1 MENYEF
7 LGNIGQGM
15 SGKVYKAKHKKEN
28 RFYAIKKLNFNEI
41 NEKERIAIQD
51 EVNLLKQLKHPN
63 IVTYKDS
70 FFDNENC
77 LNIVMVFCEMGDMY
91 TKIRRQKGE
100 YFPEE
105 TIFLWI
111 AQLCLALSYVHDKQI
126 LHRDIKTQ
134 NIFIQN
140 EHTIRIGDFGIAK
153 GYNQNQDLGG
163 SLIGTPLY
171 MAPEVYNSS
180 KKYSFRSDIWSLGC
194 CIFEMCNLK
203 NAFEAKSWNAVFVKV
218 TKGQRAQLNSRYS
231 MDMKNLVDS
240 MLSVNGKNRPTIA
253 SILEKPFMKPIV
265 GKYISDFVANWKEW
279 GGEEEQVAI
288 LREQAIKFC
297 IFDINRINEIFGDKY
312 IIKNENKD
320 QEALKDINENDKKI
334 LMDHK
339 KEIENKL
346 KELEN
351 QKKLILENRQKERN
365 NMRKNM
371 NNINYKNNSL
381 TKDKDLKIRYNSL
394 EKKIP
399 TTKQNSNSNIPNYIN
414 RNNLSSNNNNNKR
427 SSHKNN
433 LSKHHQNSDYKL
445 SGINIFQ
452 DNKEIPNN
460 YNSNNNKNSGSRP
473 LTSNKKGSD
482 TNTEP
487 GNAIKDIRD
496 EKKYNIAERNQ
507 LTKIIQEMNKLK
519 KELEQIDNKKD
530 SLPHYNIN
538 FNNDKSMLNNDT
550 LNGINLNNLNNE
562 FNNNGALGL
571 YEDENN
577 ILINNENYNSN
588 EKNYT
593 NNKNEEELIN
603 HKNKIENLINNPN
616 NIIMDRIDFYKSRCI
631 NIIGKKNFT
640 KAYECIKNDKLNKN
654 NNKNT
659 DFNLREKLTS
669 ILGKTN
675 IVVYIKGDDCFE
687 IFQKINILFSSYIS
701 INTSKCIS
709 LF

>member
-15 SGKVYKAKHKKEN
+15 SGKVYKARHKKEN

-70 FFDNENC
+70 FFDSDNC
-77 LNIVMVFCEMGDMY
+77 LNIVMVFCELGDMY
-91 TKIRRQKGE
+91 TKIHKQKGE

-105 TIFLWI
+105 QILLWL

-218 TKGQRAQLNSRYS
+218 NKGQRAQLNSRYS
-231 MDMKNLVDS
+231 LDMKNLVDS

-265 GKYISDFVANWKEW
+265 GKYISDFVENWKEW
-279 GGEEEQVAI
+279 GGEEEQVGI
-288 LREQAIKFC
+288 LRDQAEKFC
-297 IFDINRINEIFGDKY
+297 IFEINRINEIFGDKY
-312 IIKNENKD
+312 IIKNDTKD
-320 QEALKDINENDKKI
+320 QEALKDINENEKKNLI
-334 LMDHK
+334 ERR

-351 QKKLILENRQKERN
+351 KKKVILENRQRDRN
-365 NMRKNM
+365 NAKKNISTKII
-371 NNINYKNNSL
+371 NHNNYKSGSL
-381 TKDKDLKIRYNSL
+381 NKDKENNLKIRYNSL

-399 TTKQNSNSNIPNYIN
+399 ININNPKQT
-414 RNNLSSNNNNNKR
+414 NNNNNNNINMNIKK
-427 SSHKNN
+427 SFNKKN
-433 LSKHHQNSDYKL
+433 LSRHHQNSDFKL
-445 SGINIFQ
+445 SGLNIFQ
-452 DNKEIPNN
+452 DNKEMIPNN
-460 YNSNNNKNSGSRP
+460 NNNSSNSKKKGSRP
-473 LTSNKKGSD
+473 LTSNKKD
-482 TNTEP
+482 MRTEP
-487 GNAIKDIRD
+487 NGSVGKEMKERD
-496 EKKYNIAERNQ
+496 EKKIKFDERKQ
-507 LTKIIQEMNKLK
+507 LTKIIQEINKLK
-519 KELEQIDNKKD
+519 KEIEQIDNREVT
-530 SLPHYNIN
+530 LPQYNIN
-538 FNNDKSMLNNDT
+538 FNNDKSFLNNDT
-550 LNGINLNNLNNE
+550 LSGINLNNLNNDLI
-562 FNNNGALGL
+562 NNA
-571 YEDENN
+571 YMMSIEDENKN
-577 ILINNENYNSN
+577 INANNNIINENNNYKNS
-588 EKNYT
+588 
-593 NNKNEEELIN
+593 KNEEELLN
-603 HKNKIENLINNPN
+603 HKQKIENLKNNPN
-616 NIIMDRIDFYKSRCI
+616 DLIIERIDFYKNRCI
-631 NIIGKKNFT
+631 NIIGKKVFQR
-640 KAYECIKNDKLNKN
+640 AYDIIKTDKQNKIANKKIDYNIREKLMNILGKSNIGFWQMINQVLMLEDLLNKN
-654 NNKNT
+654 K
-659 DFNLREKLTS
+659 S
-669 ILGKTN
+669 
-675 IVVYIKGDDCFE
+675 
-687 IFQKINILFSSYIS
+687 
-701 INTSKCIS
+701 
-709 LF
+709 

>member
-15 SGKVYKAKHKKEN
+15 SGKVYKARHKKEN

-70 FFDNENC
+70 FFDSDNC
-77 LNIVMVFCEMGDMY
+77 LNIVMVFCELGDMY
-91 TKIRRQKGE
+91 TKIHKQKGE

-105 TIFLWI
+105 QILLWL

-218 TKGQRAQLNSRYS
+218 NKGQRAPLNNKYS
-231 MDMKNLVDS
+231 IDMKNLVDS

-265 GKYISDFVANWKEW
+265 GKYISDFVENWKDW

-288 LREQAIKFC
+288 LREQAEKFC
-297 IFDINRINEIFGDKY
+297 IFEINRINEIFGEKY
-312 IIKNENKD
+312 IVKNDTKD
-320 QEALKDINENDKKI
+320 QEALKDINENEKKNLI
-334 LMDHK
+334 ERR

-351 QKKLILENRQKERN
+351 KKKLILENRQRERN
-365 NMRKNM
+365 NAKKNM
-371 NNINYKNNSL
+371 QTKINHNNYKSGSLNKEKNTEKEKENNIKV
-381 TKDKDLKIRYNSL
+381 RYNSL

-399 TTKQNSNSNIPNYIN
+399 NNISNTKQINI
-414 RNNLSSNNNNNKR
+414 NNNNNMNIKK
-427 SSHKNN
+427 SFNKKN
-433 LSKHHQNSDYKL
+433 LSRHHQNSDYKL
-445 SGINIFQ
+445 SGLNIFQ
-452 DNKEIPNN
+452 DNKEMIPNN
-460 YNSNNNKNSGSRP
+460 NNSSNSKKKGGRP
-473 LTSNKKGSD
+473 LTSNKKD
-482 TNTEP
+482 MMTEP
-487 GNAIKDIRD
+487 NGSVGKEIKERE
-496 EKKYNIAERNQ
+496 EKKIKFDERKQ
-507 LTKIIQEMNKLK
+507 LTKIIQEINKLK
-519 KELEQIDNKKD
+519 KEIEQIDNREV
-530 SLPHYNIN
+530 SLPQYNIN
-538 FNNDKSMLNNDT
+538 FNNDKSFMNNDT
-550 LNGINLNNLNNE
+550 LSGINLNNLNN
-562 FNNNGALGL
+562 
-571 YEDENN
+571 D
-577 ILINNENYNSN
+577 LINNAYVGNEEEN
-588 EKNYT
+588 KNMNNNDNNNYI
-593 NNKNEEELIN
+593 NNKTEEELIN
-603 HKNKIENLINNPN
+603 HQHKLDNLINNPN
-616 NIIMDRIDFYKSRCI
+616 NLIMERIDFYKNRCL
-631 NIIGKKNFT
+631 NIIGKKVFT
-640 KAYECIKNDKLNKN
+640 RAYEFLKTDKQNKMS
-654 NNKNT
+654 NKKIDYNT
-659 DFNLREKLTS
+659 REKLTN
-669 ILGKTN
+669 ILGKNN
-675 IVVYIKGDDCFE
+675 IGFW
-687 IFQKINILFSSYIS
+687 QMINQILMLEDLL
-701 INTSKCIS
+701 NKNKN
-709 LF
+709 

>member
-15 SGKVYKAKHKKEN
+15 SGKVYKARHKKEN

-70 FFDNENC
+70 FFDSDNC
-77 LNIVMVFCEMGDMY
+77 LNIVMVFCELGDMY
-91 TKIRRQKGE
+91 TKIHKQKGE

-105 TIFLWI
+105 QILLWL

-218 TKGQRAQLNSRYS
+218 NKGQRAQLNSRYS
-231 MDMKNLVDS
+231 LDMKNLVDS

-265 GKYISDFVANWKEW
+265 GKYISDFVENWKEW
-279 GGEEEQVAI
+279 GGEEEQVGI
-288 LREQAIKFC
+288 LRDQAEKFC
-297 IFDINRINEIFGDKY
+297 IFEINRINEIFGDKY
-312 IIKNENKD
+312 IIKNDTKD
-320 QEALKDINENDKKI
+320 QEALKDINENEKKNLI
-334 LMDHK
+334 ERR

-351 QKKLILENRQKERN
+351 KKKVILENRQRDRN
-365 NMRKNM
+365 NAKKNISTKII
-371 NNINYKNNSL
+371 NHNNYKSGSL
-381 TKDKDLKIRYNSL
+381 NKDKENNLKIRYNSL

-399 TTKQNSNSNIPNYIN
+399 ININNPKQT
-414 RNNLSSNNNNNKR
+414 NNNNNNNINMNIKK
-427 SSHKNN
+427 SFNKKN
-433 LSKHHQNSDYKL
+433 LSRHHQNSDFKL
-445 SGINIFQ
+445 SGLNIFQ
-452 DNKEIPNN
+452 DNKEMIPNN
-460 YNSNNNKNSGSRP
+460 NNNSSNSKKKGSRP
-473 LTSNKKGSD
+473 LTSNKKD
-482 TNTEP
+482 MRTEP
-487 GNAIKDIRD
+487 NGSVGKEMKERD
-496 EKKYNIAERNQ
+496 EKKIKFDERKQ
-507 LTKIIQEMNKLK
+507 LTKIIQEINKLK
-519 KELEQIDNKKD
+519 KEIEQIDNREVT
-530 SLPHYNIN
+530 LPQYNIN
-538 FNNDKSMLNNDT
+538 FNNDKSFLNNDT
-550 LNGINLNNLNNE
+550 LSGINLNNLNNDLI
-562 FNNNGALGL
+562 NNA
-571 YEDENN
+571 YMMSIEDENKN
-577 ILINNENYNSN
+577 INANNNIINENNNYKNS
-588 EKNYT
+588 
-593 NNKNEEELIN
+593 KNEEELLN
-603 HKNKIENLINNPN
+603 HKQKIENLKNNPN
-616 NIIMDRIDFYKSRCI
+616 DLIMERIDFYKNRCI
-631 NIIGKKNFT
+631 NIIGKKVFQR
-640 KAYECIKNDKLNKN
+640 AYDIIKTDKQNKIANKKIDYNIREKLMNILGKSNIGFWQMINQILMLEDLLNKN
-654 NNKNT
+654 KN
-659 DFNLREKLTS
+659 
-669 ILGKTN
+669 
-675 IVVYIKGDDCFE
+675 
-687 IFQKINILFSSYIS
+687 
-701 INTSKCIS
+701 
-709 LF
+709 

>member
-15 SGKVYKAKHKKEN
+15 SGKVYKARHKKEN

-70 FFDNENC
+70 FFDSDNC

-91 TKIRRQKGE
+91 TKIHKQKGE

-105 TIFLWI
+105 QILLWI

-218 TKGQRAQLNSRYS
+218 NKGQRAQLNSRYS
-231 MDMKNLVDS
+231 LDMKNLVDS

-253 SILEKPFMKPIV
+253 SILEKPFMKPVV
-265 GKYISDFVANWKEW
+265 GNYISNFVENWKEW
-279 GGEEEQVAI
+279 GGEEEQVGI
-288 LREQAIKFC
+288 LREQAEKFC
-297 IFDINRINEIFGDKY
+297 IFEINRINEIFGEKY
-312 IIKNENKD
+312 TIKNDNKD
-320 QEALKDINENDKKI
+320 QEALKDINENEKKNLI
-334 LMDHK
+334 ERR

-351 QKKLILENRQKERN
+351 KKKIILENRQRDRN
-365 NMRKNM
+365 NAKKNISTKIIH
-371 NNINYKNNSL
+371 NNYKSGSL
-381 TKDKDLKIRYNSL
+381 NKDKEKDKENNLKIRYNSL

-399 TTKQNSNSNIPNYIN
+399 INVINNPKQ
-414 RNNLSSNNNNNKR
+414 LNNNNNINMNIKK
-427 SSHKNN
+427 SFNKKN
-433 LSKHHQNSDYKL
+433 LSRHHQNSDYKI
-445 SGINIFQ
+445 SGLNIFQ
-452 DNKEIPNN
+452 DNKELIPNN
-460 YNSNNNKNSGSRP
+460 NNNSSNSKKKGGRP
-473 LTSNKKGSD
+473 LTSNKKD
-482 TNTEP
+482 MRTEP
-487 GNAIKDIRD
+487 NGSVGKELKERD
-496 EKKYNIAERNQ
+496 EKKIKFDERKQ
-507 LTKIIQEMNKLK
+507 LTKIIQEINKLK
-519 KELEQIDNKKD
+519 KEIEQIDNREV
-530 SLPHYNIN
+530 SLPQYNIN
-538 FNNDKSMLNNDT
+538 FNNDKSFLNNDT
-550 LNGINLNNLNNE
+550 LSGINLNNLNNDLI
-562 FNNNGALGL
+562 NNAYMSN
-571 YEDENN
+571 EEENKN
-577 ILINNENYNSN
+577 INIIINNENINYKNS
-588 EKNYT
+588 
-593 NNKNEEELIN
+593 KNEEELIE
-603 HKNKIENLINNPN
+603 HKQKIENLIKNPN
-616 NIIMDRIDFYKSRCI
+616 ELIMERIDFYKNRCI
-631 NIIGKKNFT
+631 NIIGKKVFQR
-640 KAYECIKNDKLNKN
+640 AYEFLKSDKQNKIANKKIEYNVREKLMNILGKNNIGFWQMINQVLMLEDLLNKN
-654 NNKNT
+654 KN
-659 DFNLREKLTS
+659 
-669 ILGKTN
+669 
-675 IVVYIKGDDCFE
+675 
-687 IFQKINILFSSYIS
+687 
-701 INTSKCIS
+701 
-709 LF
+709 

>member
-15 SGKVYKAKHKKEN
+15 SGKVYKARHKKEN

-70 FFDNENC
+70 FFDSDNC
-77 LNIVMVFCEMGDMY
+77 LNIVMVFCELGDMY
-91 TKIRRQKGE
+91 TKIHKQKGE

-105 TIFLWI
+105 QILLWL

-218 TKGQRAQLNSRYS
+218 NKGQRAQLNSRYS
-231 MDMKNLVDS
+231 LDMKNLVDS

-265 GKYISDFVANWKEW
+265 GNYISDFVSHWKEW
-279 GGEEEQVAI
+279 GGEEEQVGI
-288 LREQAIKFC
+288 LRDQAEKFC
-297 IFDINRINEIFGDKY
+297 IFEINRINEIFGDKY
-312 IIKNENKD
+312 IIKNDTKD
-320 QEALKDINENDKKI
+320 QEALKDINENEKKNLI
-334 LMDHK
+334 ERR

-351 QKKLILENRQKERN
+351 KKKVILENRQRDRN
-365 NMRKNM
+365 NAKKNISTKII
-371 NNINYKNNSL
+371 NHNNYKSGSL
-381 TKDKDLKIRYNSL
+381 NKDKENNLKIRYNSL

-399 TTKQNSNSNIPNYIN
+399 ININNPKQT
-414 RNNLSSNNNNNKR
+414 NNNNNNNINMNIKK
-427 SSHKNN
+427 SFNKKN
-433 LSKHHQNSDYKL
+433 LSRHHQNSDFKL
-445 SGINIFQ
+445 SGLNIFQ
-452 DNKEIPNN
+452 DNKEMIPNN
-460 YNSNNNKNSGSRP
+460 NNNSSNSKKKGSRP
-473 LTSNKKGSD
+473 LTSNKKD
-482 TNTEP
+482 MRTEP
-487 GNAIKDIRD
+487 NGSVGKEMKERD
-496 EKKYNIAERNQ
+496 EKKIKFDERKQ
-507 LTKIIQEMNKLK
+507 LTKIIQEINKLK
-519 KELEQIDNKKD
+519 KEIEQIDNREVT
-530 SLPHYNIN
+530 LPQYNIN
-538 FNNDKSMLNNDT
+538 FNNDKSFLNNDT
-550 LNGINLNNLNNE
+550 LSGINLNNLNNDLI
-562 FNNNGALGL
+562 NNA
-571 YEDENN
+571 YMMSIEDENKN
-577 ILINNENYNSN
+577 INANNNIINENNNYKNS
-588 EKNYT
+588 
-593 NNKNEEELIN
+593 KNEEELLN
-603 HKNKIENLINNPN
+603 HKQKIENLKNNPN
-616 NIIMDRIDFYKSRCI
+616 DLIMERIDFYKNRCI
-631 NIIGKKNFT
+631 NIIGKKVFQR
-640 KAYECIKNDKLNKN
+640 AYDIIKTDKQNKIANKKIDYNIREKLMNILGKSNIGFWQMINQVLTLEDLLNKN
-654 NNKNT
+654 K
-659 DFNLREKLTS
+659 S
-669 ILGKTN
+669 
-675 IVVYIKGDDCFE
+675 
-687 IFQKINILFSSYIS
+687 
-701 INTSKCIS
+701 
-709 LF
+709 